1 MGIKGLPNLIKSVAG
16 VKILKFSKFKKI
28 KVAIDNS
35 LLLHQ
40 TVIAMRSSGKD
51 MLNNNGELTSYLHGI
66 FFKILAFLKNE
77 ISPIFVF
84 DGKPPEM
91 KNKTLLLRN
100 KKKEIA
106 IKNMEDIDDSENEE
120 YIKNFKQ
127 SFKITNQYIV
137 ETQLLLDLMG
147 IPYIIAPE
155 EADVV
160 CAWLANR
167 LDENGK
173 LFVDGVCSDDS
184 DMLPLGANYLFK
196 DILRFMNGY
205 KQITVINLNK
215 TLKKMNITMD
225 QFIDLCI
232 MLGTDYNINL
242 PGIGP
247 KKSYKLIKKYK
258 TLENIFEY
266 LNEGNE
272 ISDIQKNFIEI
283 RKYFKNSLNLIDE
296 NENFSLSEDQLQI
309 RKYQYNELMD
319 FMCVK
324 HNFDPI
330 IIHNGIQRLEEYYNI
345 LHITRENTKKVHTI
359 INPKLQINISDDI
372 EFLSSSS

>member
-16 VKILKFSKFKKI
+16 VKILKFKKFKKI
-28 KVAIDNS
+28 KVAVDNS

-77 ISPIFVF
+77 ITPIFVF

-91 KNKTLLLRN
+91 KNNTILLRN
-100 KKKEIA
+100 IKKDLAIQKMEEI
-106 IKNMEDIDDSENEE
+106 NDSDNEE

-137 ETQLLLDLMG
+137 ETQILLDLMG
-147 IPYIIAPE
+147 IPYIIAPQ
-155 EADVV
+155 EADVI
-160 CAWLANR
+160 CAWLASR
-167 LDENGK
+167 TDDNGK

-215 TLKKMNITMD
+215 TLKKMDITMD

-232 MLGTDYNINL
+232 MLGTDYNTNI

-258 TLENIFEY
+258 TLENIFEF
-266 LNEGNE
+266 LNNIELT
-272 ISDIQKNFIEI
+272 DLQQQFIQI
-283 RKYFKNSLNLIDE
+283 RKYFKNSLIDIDQ
-296 NENFSLSEDQLQI
+296 NNDFVISEDQLYL
-309 RKYQYNELMD
+309 RRYQYNELMD
-319 FMCVK
+319 FMCTK

-345 LHITRENTKKVHTI
+345 LHITKLNTKHVHSI
-359 INPKLQINISDDI
+359 INPKIQINFNDDI